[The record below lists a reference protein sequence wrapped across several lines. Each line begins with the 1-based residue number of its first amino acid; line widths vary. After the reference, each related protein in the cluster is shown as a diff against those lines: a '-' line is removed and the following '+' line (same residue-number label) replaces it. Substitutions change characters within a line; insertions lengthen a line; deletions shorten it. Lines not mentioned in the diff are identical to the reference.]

1 GVMVSS
7 GFLESVAAEPAI
19 GRKFLPEEEHQ
30 NLGILGH
37 DLWQSRFGSNPG
49 ILGPPVTPSNGA
61 YTLIRV
67 MAPGFNFPPEGAEVW
82 TSFSI
87 VRNVPVF
94 QSRGARVLHL
104 IGRLKPGVPVSEAQ
118 AEMNVVANRLEQQYH
133 DTNTG
138 VGINLVPIREQLF
151 GNVSLTLFFV
161 W

>member
-1 GVMVSS
+1 
-7 GFLESVAAEPAI
+7 VAAEPAI

-30 NLGILGH
+30 NLVILGH
-37 DLWQSRFGSNPG
+37 DLWQRRFGSNPG
-49 ILGPPVTPSNGA
+49 ILGQPVMLSSGS
-61 YTLIRV
+61 YTVIGV
-67 MAPGFNFPPEGAEVW
+67 MPPGFNFPRKDVEGW

-87 VRNVPVF
+87 VRNVPAF
-94 QSRGARVLHL
+94 QSRAARVLLL
-104 IGRLKPGVPVSEAQ
+104 IGRLKPGVPVSQAQ

-161 W
+161 WAAV